1 MQRLSGRPAE
11 TAAPLMIEGNMRNG
25 KYMMGF
31 SVRRGHRKNGREE
44 TWEVSFSL
52 PVSCQNKRRL
62 IFRRLLDVIDD
73 QNLCWCVLHFQFQ
86 AKLFLN
92 CCE

>member
-31 SVRRGHRKNGREE
+31 VAAPRNKKSPLFFRRGVGI
-44 TWEVSFSL
+44 
-52 PVSCQNKRRL
+52 RL
-62 IFRRLLDVIDD
+62 IGSLLLLLICGRLLDMIDHK
-73 QNLCWCVLHFQFQ
+73 NVCRCVLQLQFQ